1 MSSHSADRLA
11 GRAGENGAEVFGLLR
26 PCAHG
31 AQKYGIDAAEWQ
43 AHLCGLC
50 LGLRDGHGQLA
61 RATTNKD
68 ALVLSMLTEAQ
79 SGSAARVTAA
89 PCPLR
94 GMRRASVVTA
104 DAPGVQLA
112 TTASLLLAAAKIR
125 DHVDDGEV
133 TALARRPLAKAA
145 TRWHREARTGAA
157 RIGLDVEPLV
167 AALDAQVR
175 LEQQAQELVGVGG
188 PAFVPES
195 LVDSAHWRSAM
206 SSADPIDRLTA
217 PTQLCASAFFAHTA
231 VLAARPDNVDA
242 LREAGWHFGRIAHL
256 ADAVTDYDD
265 DAGNDR
271 FNPLAATGTSVPEAY
286 DLMRQSN
293 SRLRAA
299 VAAAELSR
307 VPTVRWMLLDPL
319 SAVLRRIGGGLGA
332 FAAHT
337 CSVSPGAEGASRT
350 DVRAHAHGTRHR
362 PPTRRPG
369 IGESLALILGAY
381 CTGYACCAD
390 HTQPCTGERKDA
402 WIKNCDCGDC
412 GDCGGCDCGD
422 CNCCDCGCDC

>member
-1 MSSHSADRLA
+1 M
-11 GRAGENGAEVFGLLR
+11 FGLLR

-31 AQKYGIDAAEWQ
+31 AQKYGIDTTEWR

-79 SGSAARVTAA
+79 SGAAPRTTAA

-94 GMRRASVVTA
+94 GMRRASVATA
-104 DAPGVQLA
+104 DSPGVQLA

-133 TALARRPLAKAA
+133 AALARGPLAKAA
-145 TRWHREARTGAA
+145 TRWAREARAGAA

-167 AALDAQVR
+167 AALDAQVQ
-175 LEQQAQELVGVGG
+175 LEQEVKELVAVGG
-188 PAFVPES
+188 SSAAAPRAGGFVPELLAVS
-195 LVDSAHWRSAM
+195 SHWQSAM
-206 SSADPIDRLTA
+206 APSADPLDRLTA

-231 VLAARPDNVDA
+231 VLADRPANVEA
-242 LREAGWHFGRIAHL
+242 LREAGWQFGRIAHL
-256 ADAVTDYDD
+256 ADAVADYDGD
-265 DAGNDR
+265 LSGGS
-271 FNPLAATGTSVPEAY
+271 FNPLASTGTTISEAY
-286 DLMRQSN
+286 DLLRQSN

-299 VAAAELSR
+299 IAAAELSR

-319 SAVLRRIGGGLGA
+319 TSVLRRIGNGLGT

-337 CSVSPGAEGASRT
+337 CSVSRDSAGLPHAEVRPHMHRT
-350 DVRAHAHGTRHR
+350 GHR

-369 IGESLALILGAY
+369 LGGSLALILGGY

-402 WIKNCDCGDC
+402 WIKNCDCSNCDCGEFDCSCCNC
-412 GDCGGCDCGD
+412 GDCGCCNCDCS
-422 CNCCDCGCDC
+422 CDC

>member
-1 MSSHSADRLA
+1 M
-11 GRAGENGAEVFGLLR
+11 FGLLR

-104 DAPGVQLA
+104 GSPGVQLA

-125 DHVDDGEV
+125 DHVDDGDV
-133 TALARRPLAKAA
+133 AGPARRPLAKAA
-145 TRWHREARTGAA
+145 ARWGREARAGAA
-157 RIGLDVEPLV
+157 RIGLDVDPLV

-175 LEQQAQELVGVGG
+175 LEQEAQELVAVAGSREAVARSAGY
-188 PAFVPES
+188 VPQPLAS
-195 LVDSAHWRSAM
+195 SPHWRSAM
-206 SSADPIDRLTA
+206 APSADPLDRLTA

-231 VLAARPDNVDA
+231 VLAERPDNIEA
-242 LREAGWHFGRIAHL
+242 LRAAGWQFGRIAHL
-256 ADAVTDYDD
+256 ADAVADYDD
-265 DAGNDR
+265 DATHGR
-271 FNPLAATGTSVPEAY
+271 FNPLAATGTTVPEAY
-286 DLMRQSN
+286 DLLRQSN

-299 VAAAELSR
+299 VAQAGLSR

-319 SAVLRRIGGGLGA
+319 TAVLRRVGGGLGT

-337 CSVSPGAEGASRT
+337 CSASPETEGSPRAE
-350 DVRAHAHGTRHR
+350 VRAHRRGTGHR

-369 IGESLALILGAY
+369 IGESLALILGGY

-402 WIKNCDCGDC
+402 WIKNCDCS
-412 GDCGGCDCGD
+412 DCGGCDCGC
-422 CNCCDCGCDC
+422 CNCGDCGCCSCDC

>member
-1 MSSHSADRLA
+1 M
-11 GRAGENGAEVFGLLR
+11 FGLLR

-104 DAPGVQLA
+104 GSPGVQLA

-125 DHVDDGEV
+125 DHVDDGDV
-133 TALARRPLAKAA
+133 AGPARRPLAKAA
-145 TRWHREARTGAA
+145 ARWGREARAGAA
-157 RIGLDVEPLV
+157 RIGLDVDPLV

-175 LEQQAQELVGVGG
+175 LEQEAQELVAVAGSRDAVARSAGY
-188 PAFVPES
+188 VPQPLAS
-195 LVDSAHWRSAM
+195 SPHWRSAM
-206 SSADPIDRLTA
+206 APSADPLDRLTA

-231 VLAARPDNVDA
+231 VLAERPDNIEA
-242 LREAGWHFGRIAHL
+242 LRAAGWQFGRIAHL
-256 ADAVTDYDD
+256 ADAVADYDD
-265 DAGNDR
+265 DATHGR
-271 FNPLAATGTSVPEAY
+271 FNPLAATGTTVPEAY
-286 DLMRQSN
+286 DLLRQSN

-299 VAAAELSR
+299 VAQAGLSR

-319 SAVLRRIGGGLGA
+319 TAVLRRVGGGLGT

-337 CSVSPGAEGASRT
+337 CSASPETEGSPRAE
-350 DVRAHAHGTRHR
+350 VRAHRRGTGHR

-369 IGESLALILGAY
+369 IGESLALILGGY

-402 WIKNCDCGDC
+402 WVKNCDCS
-412 GDCGGCDCGD
+412 DCGGCDCGC
-422 CNCCDCGCDC
+422 CNCGDCGCCSCDC